1 MWRTGSALG
10 ANAAA
15 TSAACT
21 ERFPERT
28 TEQIEDIPLPQA
40 SVSQVTGSLPR
51 LDESDAPVYHQVRQ
65 EQIAAGETTQN
76 MVDIQTV
83 QEQVIVQG
91 IPEVQVVKLV
101 QKQIVEAI
109 EVNPL
114 ERVQQRA
121 VEQSVSL
128 FERFDEFGKRLEM
141 SLARR
146 SENEKM
152 IKLEVYWKKNVSRK
166 SSIRRSSIIFN
177 MSLVP
182 MESTNSSHHG
192 RVA

>member
-15 TSAACT
+15 TSAATSAICT
-21 ERFPERT
+21 ARSPVRT

-40 SVSQVTGSLPR
+40 SVTGSLPR
-51 LDESDAPVYHQVRQ
+51 LDESDAVVYHQVRQ

-76 MVDIQTV
+76 IVDIPTV

-91 IPEVQVVKLV
+91 IPEVQVVE
-101 QKQIVEAI
+101 QIQEEIVEAI
-109 EVNPL
+109 KVNPL

-121 VEQSVSL
+121 VEQSVIF
-128 FERFDEFGKRLEM
+128 FERLDEIGKRLEM

-146 SENEKM
+146 SEERA
-152 IKLEVYWKKNVSRK
+152 IDSVDGIAKKSTMGAGPSR
-166 SSIRRSSIIFN
+166 F
-177 MSLVP
+177 
-182 MESTNSSHHG
+182 
-192 RVA
+192 